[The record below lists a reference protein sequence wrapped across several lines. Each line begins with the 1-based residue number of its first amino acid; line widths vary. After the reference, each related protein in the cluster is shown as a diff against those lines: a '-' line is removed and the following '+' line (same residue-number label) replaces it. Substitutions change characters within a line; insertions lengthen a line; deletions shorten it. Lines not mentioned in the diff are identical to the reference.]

1 MGHQSLIHPQVLRTI
16 PKRDLNKSKMRFT
29 CMIAILLVAIAFA
42 NANGFSQPDVEERG
56 LDTLD
61 EDFALDGEAFD
72 VHTADEDDSMMEEE
86 RRCSCNKR
94 KPRRRNNRRKAPKR
108 PSRRNRGRN
117 NRHWRG

>member
-1 MGHQSLIHPQVLRTI
+1 MVRLLMFAPL
-16 PKRDLNKSKMRFT
+16 KMKFT
-29 CMIAILLVAIAFA
+29 CTIAILLVAIAFA
-42 NANGFSQPDVEERG
+42 NADSFSKPDVEERG

-72 VHTADEDDSMMEEE
+72 VRTADEDDSMMEEE
-86 RRCSCNKR
+86 RRCSCNKK

-117 NRHWRG
+117 NR